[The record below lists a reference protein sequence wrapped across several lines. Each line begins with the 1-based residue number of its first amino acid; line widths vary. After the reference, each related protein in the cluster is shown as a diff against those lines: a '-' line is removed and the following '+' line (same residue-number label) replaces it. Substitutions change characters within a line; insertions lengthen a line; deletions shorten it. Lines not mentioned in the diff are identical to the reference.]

1 MNSVATRAL
10 LGKAPPLEMIE
21 LEMALAVQDVL
32 ASGFGDTVRNA
43 AQTIGGE
50 VLFDMPMVPGSQ
62 WQRIA
67 AVSAGYDDQAQ
78 VLLVMLGAD
87 GLTMQVEDAGYSSNP
102 FAGFARTHVEMLMH
116 MASSNLP
123 CVEGPGSQLP
133 EQIV

>member
-10 LGKAPPLEMIE
+10 LAKAPPLEMIE

-32 ASGFGDTVRNA
+32 ASGFGETVRIA
-43 AQTIGGE
+43 AQVIGGE
-50 VLFDMPMVPGSQ
+50 VLFDMPMIPGSQ

-67 AVSAGYDDQAQ
+67 AVSAGLDDQAQ

-102 FAGFARTHVEMLMH
+102 FAGFAQTHVEMLMH

-123 CVEGPGSQLP
+123 CVEKPGPQVP
-133 EQIV
+133 EQHA